1 MEKVFHFSGPMLSG
15 MSNLK
20 TPSWV
25 FCCIDRARYFWGSW
39 VFFWVVFHFIVVPCC
54 PMSQKPRD
62 VDKKTPNWVFCGIDR
77 DGYFGATGYF
87 GVGWRKFSI
96 L

>member
-1 MEKVFHFSGPMLSG
+1 MVFWGRMEKVFHFSGPMLSG

-20 TPSWV
+20 TPSCV
-25 FCCIDRARYFWGSW
+25 FWGVDRA
-39 VFFWVVFHFIVVPCC
+39 
-54 PMSQKPRD
+54 
-62 VDKKTPNWVFCGIDR
+62 
-77 DGYFGATGYF
+77 GYFGAAGFF